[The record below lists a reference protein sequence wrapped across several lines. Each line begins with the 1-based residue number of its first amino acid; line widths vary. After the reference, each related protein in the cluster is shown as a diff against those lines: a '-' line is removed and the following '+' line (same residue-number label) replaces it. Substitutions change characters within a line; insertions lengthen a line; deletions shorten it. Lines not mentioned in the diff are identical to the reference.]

1 MTVARVRG
9 PWIRQVRHPQLPDSP
24 QSLELPGV
32 EQSEEQAVERPLDLE
47 RDHVVHRVAND
58 LLRHGR
64 YYVQA
69 TTRCHTDKETG
80 RMNRRQVIFA
90 LSTLIAF
97 LAIAPAI
104 VLS

>member
-1 MTVARVRG
+1 MAVARVRG
-9 PWIRQVRHPQLPDSP
+9 PRIGQVRHPQLQDSP

-32 EQSEEQAVERPLDLE
+32 EQSEEQAVKRLLDLE

-69 TTRCHTDKETG
+69 TTPCHTDKETG
-80 RMNRRQVIFA
+80 RPMNRRRQVIFT
-90 LSTLIAF
+90 LTTLIA
-97 LAIAPAI
+97 L
-104 VLS
+104 